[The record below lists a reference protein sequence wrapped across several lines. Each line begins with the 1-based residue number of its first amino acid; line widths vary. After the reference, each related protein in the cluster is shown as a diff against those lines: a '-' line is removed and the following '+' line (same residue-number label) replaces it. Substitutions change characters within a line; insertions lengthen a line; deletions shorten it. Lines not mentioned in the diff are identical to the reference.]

1 MNKLRPT
8 IKLALFISVASL
20 FFAACS
26 DDDDKSIPV
35 PEPSRMITGIKVH
48 KISDVITYQGMI
60 SLTYDNNKRLTRI
73 YSSSPLAAVN
83 YTYKENSEVS
93 YTYSTE
99 NSPLVEI
106 STSLE
111 NGRSYVCKFSNRENP
126 VTYSYDNEGYLKS
139 CNNNGTVL
147 EYNWESGNLS
157 SITTTPRGTYNSDYR
172 VSNIAN
178 DYSLH
183 LNTLAQWIDDRENYT
198 TVMNTFGQMA
208 EILGKRSANI
218 LEDTYYIY
226 DYSFRQDGRLK
237 DMTLMG
243 GSENIGYSFRFSY
256 ADDTE
261 VSE

>member
-99 NSPLVEI
+99 NSP
-106 STSLE
+106 
-111 NGRSYVCKFSNRENP
+111 
-126 VTYSYDNEGYLKS
+126 
-139 CNNNGTVL
+139 
-147 EYNWESGNLS
+147 W
-157 SITTTPRGTYNSDYR
+157 
-172 VSNIAN
+172 
-178 DYSLH
+178 
-183 LNTLAQWIDDRENYT
+183 
-198 TVMNTFGQMA
+198 
-208 EILGKRSANI
+208 
-218 LEDTYYIY
+218 
-226 DYSFRQDGRLK
+226 
-237 DMTLMG
+237 
-243 GSENIGYSFRFSY
+243 
-256 ADDTE
+256 
-261 VSE
+261 

>member
-178 DYSLH
+178 DYSLD
-183 LNTLAQWIDDRENYT
+183 LNTLAQWILSL
-198 TVMNTFGQMA
+198 
-208 EILGKRSANI
+208 IHI
-218 LEDTYYIY
+218 
-226 DYSFRQDGRLK
+226 
-237 DMTLMG
+237 
-243 GSENIGYSFRFSY
+243 SEPTRPY
-256 ADDTE
+256 
-261 VSE
+261 

>member
-8 IKLALFISVASL
+8 IKLALLVSVASL
-20 FFAACS
+20 FLAACS

-35 PEPSRMITGIKVH
+35 PEPSRVITDIKVH
-48 KISDVITYQGMI
+48 KMSDVISYQGTI
-60 SLTYDNNKRLTRI
+60 NLTYDNNQRLTRI
-73 YSSSPLAAVN
+73 YSSSPLATVN
-83 YTYKENSEVS
+83 YTYKDNAEVS

-126 VTYSYDNEGYLKS
+126 VTYSYDNDGYPKS
-139 CNNNGTVL
+139 SNNNGIVL
-147 EYNWESGNLS
+147 EYNWKNGNLS
-157 SITTTPRGTYNSDYR
+157 SITTTPRGTYNSDYK
-172 VSNIAN
+172 VSTIAN
-178 DYSLH
+178 DYSLD
-183 LNTLAQWIDDRENYT
+183 LNTLAQWIDDRENYI

-208 EILGKRSANI
+208 GILGKRSTHI

-237 DMTLMG
+237 DMTLVG
-243 GSENIGYSFRFSY
+243 GSDKAGYSFRFTY
-256 ADDTE
+256 ADDNKI
-261 VSE
+261 SE